1 MRTGPYAKTM
11 TNPPPTLQTPPR
23 PPARTLALLLLLA
36 SLGGCALLSPAP
48 DLSLRLSSVV
58 IPERW
63 QQAPLADPDSPEA
76 LAHWWQQLQ
85 DPLLDELISQG
96 LERAPDLRAAQIRLR
111 QARATRDLASAGLF
125 PSLGVSTGSSR
136 SRASEETSGGNSS
149 SRSLYNAGFDAS
161 WEPDIFGATRS
172 AVSGAQA
179 DLAAQAAS
187 LENTRVTLVAEI
199 ARNYVEYR
207 AYQERLQIARKNAA
221 SQQETLEIT
230 RWRAAAGLVTE
241 LDVEQ
246 ARSSL
251 EQTRA
256 TLPALENSLTASQ
269 HRLDILLG
277 QTPGSL
283 HARLAE
289 VRPLPR
295 APEQIASGIP
305 VDTLRR
311 RPDVLAAEQTLRAET
326 ARVDEKVAAR
336 YPSLNLSGSFGW
348 QALSYSALGGGSSVT
363 HSLAASLAATLFDGG
378 RIRSQIAIQD
388 AIQEQA
394 LVSYEQTLLTALE
407 DVENALVAYATSRE
421 KEAHRAQAAEAAR
434 NAATLASQMY
444 QAGLTDFQSVL
455 ETQRTQLNA
464 EDSLVSAR
472 SDILTAVIQLYK
484 ALGGGW
490 DPAAPTSS
498 ENKDPS

>member
-1 MRTGPYAKTM
+1 MGAGPHSKTM
-11 TNPPPTLQTPPR
+11 TPPTPLHPPV
-23 PPARTLALLLLLA
+23 RTLVIALLA
-36 SLGGCALLSPAP
+36 AGCLGGCALFSPAP

-58 IPERW
+58 VPERW
-63 QQAPLADPDSPEA
+63 QQAPLTDPGSPEA
-76 LAHWWQQLQ
+76 LARWWQQLQ

-111 QARATRDLASAGLF
+111 QARATRDLTSAGLF
-125 PSLGVSTGSSR
+125 PSLGVSTGSNR

-172 AVSGAQA
+172 AVSGAEA

-207 AYQERLQIARKNAA
+207 AYQKRLQIARKNAA

-305 VDTLRR
+305 ADTLRR

-421 KEAHRAQAAEAAR
+421 KEARRAQAAEAAR
-434 NAATLASQMY
+434 NAASLASQMY

-455 ETQRTQLNA
+455 ETQRTQLSA
-464 EDSLVSAR
+464 EDNLVSAR

>member
-1 MRTGPYAKTM
+1 MGAGPHSKTM
-11 TNPPPTLQTPPR
+11 TPPTPLHPPV
-23 PPARTLALLLLLA
+23 RTLVIALLA
-36 SLGGCALLSPAP
+36 AGCLGGCALFSPAP

-58 IPERW
+58 VPERW
-63 QQAPLADPDSPEA
+63 QQAPLADPGSPEA
-76 LAHWWQQLQ
+76 LARWWQQLQ

-111 QARATRDLASAGLF
+111 QARATRDLTSAGLF

-172 AVSGAQA
+172 AVSGAEA

-305 VDTLRR
+305 ADTLRR

-421 KEAHRAQAAEAAR
+421 KEARRAQAAEAAR
-434 NAATLASQMY
+434 NAASLASQMY

-455 ETQRTQLNA
+455 ETQRTQLSA
-464 EDSLVSAR
+464 EDNLVSAR

>member
-1 MRTGPYAKTM
+1 MGAGPHSKTM
-11 TNPPPTLQTPPR
+11 TPPTPLHPPV
-23 PPARTLALLLLLA
+23 RTLVIALLA
-36 SLGGCALLSPAP
+36 AGCLGGCALFSPAP

-58 IPERW
+58 VPERW
-63 QQAPLADPDSPEA
+63 QQAPLTDPGSPEA
-76 LAHWWQQLQ
+76 LARWWQQLQ

-111 QARATRDLASAGLF
+111 QARATRDLTSAGLF

-136 SRASEETSGGNSS
+136 SRAREETSGGNSS

-172 AVSGAQA
+172 AVSGAEA

-305 VDTLRR
+305 ADTLRR

-336 YPSLNLSGSFGW
+336 YPSLKLSGSFGW

-421 KEAHRAQAAEAAR
+421 KEARRAQAAEAAR
-434 NAATLASQMY
+434 NAASLASQMY

-455 ETQRTQLNA
+455 ETQRTQLSA
-464 EDSLVSAR
+464 EDNLVSAR

-490 DPAAPTSS
+490 DPAAPTSF